1 MISCLYDCFKH
12 MSKTGSVYIYSDPHF
27 GDAEHFK
34 LLKANNKVPEGI
46 NSVEELDELQIKNIN
61 EVVHKNDTLI
71 CLGDI
76 GDINY
81 VKRLKVGHKVLL
93 TGNHD
98 RGAEYYKRV
107 IVTVKYPFALSL
119 EQRKAYKKIG
129 EDWGYVDGPGD
140 AAALGSLCNN
150 FIDKVIKEDFR
161 SRGITD
167 AHLIYDKS
175 DKYNHIKVEYDGK
188 NDRWNYFVES
198 DNKLFDEVY
207 TGPLMISDKIIL
219 SHEPIVPCPKY
230 LVNLHGHTHDRPDV
244 YNFNDHLYYNFCAEA
259 LGYKPVSLSK
269 LIKDGL
275 LSKVDDIHR
284 VAVDRAIDRKAK
296 RNK

>member
-34 LLKANNKVPEGI
+34 LLKANKKVPEGI
-46 NSVEELDELQIKNIN
+46 SSVEDLDELQIKNIN

-81 VKRLKVGHKVLL
+81 IKRLKAGYKVLI

-98 RGAEYYKRV
+98 RGAEYYRRTY
-107 IVTVKYPFALSL
+107 TVKDICLHLDPIYYMTSYTREEAEKNRSEF
-119 EQRKAYKKIG
+119 KCG
-129 EDWGYVDGPGD
+129 T
-140 AAALGSLCNN
+140 
-150 FIDKVIKEDFR
+150 FIE
-161 SRGITD
+161 
-167 AHLIYDKS
+167 
-175 DKYNHIKVEYDGK
+175 
-188 NDRWNYFVES
+188 

-219 SHEPIVPCPKY
+219 SHEPIVPCPRY
-230 LVNLHGHTHDRPDV
+230 LVNLHGHTHDRPHRYD
-244 YNFNDHLYYNFCAEA
+244 FNEHLYYNFCAEA
-259 LGYKPVSLSK
+259 IDYKPISLSK
-269 LIKDGL
+269 LIKEGL

-284 VAVDRAIDRKAK
+284 VAVDRAIERKSK

>member
-1 MISCLYDCFKH
+1 
-12 MSKTGSVYIYSDPHF
+12 MSKAGSVYLYSDPHF

-61 EVVHKNDTLI
+61 SVAHKCDTLI

-81 VKRLKVGHKVLL
+81 VKRLKAGYKVLI

-107 IVTVKYPFALSL
+107 RQSFY
-119 EQRKAYKKIG
+119 
-129 EDWGYVDGPGD
+129 
-140 AAALGSLCNN
+140 
-150 FIDKVIKEDFR
+150 
-161 SRGITD
+161 
-167 AHLIYDKS
+167 KS
-175 DKYNHIKVEYDGK
+175 DYLILEKHAGDFERDLTDTRVYEEMKSYYARNSEIYEI
-188 NDRWNYFVES
+188 R

-207 TGPLMISDKIIL
+207 SGPLMISDKIIL
-219 SHEPIVPCPKY
+219 SHEPIVPCPRY
-230 LVNLHGHTHDRPDV
+230 LVNLHGHTHDRPHR
-244 YNFNDHLYYNFCAEA
+244 YEFNEHLYYNFCAEA
-259 LGYKPVSLSK
+259 IDYKPISLSK
-269 LIKDGL
+269 LIKEGL

-284 VAVDRAIDRKAK
+284 VAVDIAIDRKAK
-296 RNK
+296 REKKTV